1 MYNGIKRDCDRPRGR
16 ADNHVISGPYS
27 IVAAR
32 LTQDESTVVVSV
44 VGLSRASHSRTL
56 PHALAQAHTHGHT
69 GPHARTHK
77 SIHALTHTYTQTRA
91 GARAHKHTHTSVAYK
106 LSRARARVLRA
117 GRRAAASTSATIS
130 STDVTGYTRAPRTRT
145 THRHGVYVCMHVCT
159 YAVLRWWRWCRWAA
173 DDDDAPAPVGQALP
187 STRRRR

>member
-1 MYNGIKRDCDRPRGR
+1 MINDKYNVYNGIKRDCDRPRGR

-56 PHALAQAHTHGHT
+56 PHALAQAHAHGHT

-77 SIHALTHTYTQTRA
+77 SIHAPHTYKHTQTRA
-91 GARAHKHTHTSVAYK
+91 AARSQAHAHK
-106 LSRARARVLRA
+106 R
-117 GRRAAASTSATIS
+117 
-130 STDVTGYTRAPRTRT
+130 DVQT
-145 THRHGVYVCMHVCT
+145 V
-159 YAVLRWWRWCRWAA
+159 
-173 DDDDAPAPVGQALP
+173 
-187 STRRRR
+187 

>member
-56 PHALAQAHTHGHT
+56 PHALAQAHAHGHT
-69 GPHARTHK
+69 GPHARTRK
-77 SIHALTHTYTQTRA
+77 SIHALTHT
-91 GARAHKHTHTSVAYK
+91 HTHTDRHK
-106 LSRARARVLRA
+106 RARALTSTRTQARRTNCLGRARACAA
-117 GRRAAASTSATIS
+117 GRQAGGGVDFSDYIV
-130 STDVTGYTRAPRTRT
+130 DG
-145 THRHGVYVCMHVCT
+145 RHGLYAGAAHTHNSPPRRVRTYACLHVCGAT
-159 YAVLRWWRWCRWAA
+159 VVAVVPL
-173 DDDDAPAPVGQALP
+173 G
-187 STRRRR
+187 SRRR

>member
-56 PHALAQAHTHGHT
+56 PHALAQAHAHGHT
-69 GPHARTHK
+69 GPHARTRK
-77 SIHALTHTYTQTRA
+77 SIHALTHTN
-91 GARAHKHTHTSVAYK
+91 TSGRTLTSAAYK

-130 STDVTGYTRAPRTRT
+130 STDVTGCTRAPRTRT
-145 THRHGVYVCMHVCT
+145 THRHGVYVRMHVCT